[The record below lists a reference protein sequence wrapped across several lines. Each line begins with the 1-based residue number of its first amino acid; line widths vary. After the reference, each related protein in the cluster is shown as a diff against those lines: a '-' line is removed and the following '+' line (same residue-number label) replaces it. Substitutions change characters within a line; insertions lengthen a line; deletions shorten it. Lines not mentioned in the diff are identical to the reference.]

1 MCHPTYSPAIGKR
14 VNLSHDPVRYG
25 TIGLAIERVQA
36 DGIGGAFA
44 EIGVWRGDLSEFIH
58 SAAPDTRLYL
68 FDTFQGFP
76 AKDKDDRF
84 KETSAEFVKGRVT
97 FRPWNVTFRI
107 GEFPATASGLEQE
120 RFSLV
125 VYDADKYEP
134 AIAALEFFYPRLSR
148 GGYFF
153 LHDFNNHES
162 DWAVRR
168 AMEAFM
174 RDKPEMPVEIP
185 DRWGTVLFRK
195 H

>member
-1 MCHPTYSPAIGKR
+1 MASG
-14 VNLSHDPVRYG
+14 
-25 TIGLAIERVQA
+25 ERLPK
-36 DGIGGAFA
+36 
-44 EIGVWRGDLSEFIH
+44 IGVWRGDLSEFIH

-134 AIAALEFFYPRLSR
+134 AIAGTGVFLPKAFAGRL
-148 GGYFF
+148 
-153 LHDFNNHES
+153 
-162 DWAVRR
+162 
-168 AMEAFM
+168 
-174 RDKPEMPVEIP
+174 
-185 DRWGTVLFRK
+185 LFPA
-195 H
+195 